1 MTKRIFKY
9 METTILLTLVAGF
22 FAILLALY
30 SYFGA
35 VQINQLNGETDL
47 AARGVETAGE
57 DYLSSLIL
65 KNPATRITLIDQDGT
80 VLYDNKAD
88 PATMENHSDRP
99 EFQEA
104 IQSGVGDS
112 TRFSN
117 TLTTE
122 MLYSAKRLSD
132 GKVLRIAESRNTV
145 LTIAMG
151 MVAPMLWIFV
161 LLLIVNWISAMH
173 VSKRIIEPL
182 NNIDLDH
189 PIDNDTY
196 PEVSPLLRRI
206 HQQQEEIAK
215 QQEELA
221 RTEKEITTV
230 TNHMEEGLMMISEAG
245 RVLSINTKAQ
255 KLLHTDADCLGSDIL
270 TLERRIE
277 FQEALDAA
285 TEGKHGEAI
294 LTYSG
299 HTYQVDI
306 SPIAEGEHTSGMVV
320 LFFDVTEKINAEN
333 VRREFSSNV
342 SHELKTPLHTISG
355 CAELLESGGV
365 KPEDTKHFIHLI
377 YQETQRMIS
386 LVEDILYIS
395 HLDEGAVDL
404 KWEELNLHD
413 IAEKTI
419 DNLQAEAEKKNVTMT
434 LEGDSAP
441 IFGIRRLMESIAFNL
456 IDNAIKY
463 NKENGTVDVS
473 VKDLGDKIRFSVA
486 DSGIGIPEDDI
497 PRIFERFYR
506 VDKSHSREIGGT
518 GLGLSIVK
526 HAAILQHAKID
537 VQSVPEQ
544 GTMFSITFDKEECK
558 KQAEAQDETL

>member
-1 MTKRIFKY
+1 
-9 METTILLTLVAGF
+9 VAGF

-35 VQINQLNGETDL
+35 VQINQLNVETDL

-122 MLYSAKRLSD
+122 MLYSAKQLSD
-132 GKVLRIAESRNTV
+132 GKVLRIAENRNTV

-161 LLLIVNWISAMH
+161 LLLIVNWVSAMH

-189 PIDNDTY
+189 PIDNDIY

-285 TEGKHGEAI
+285 TE
-294 LTYSG
+294 
-299 HTYQVDI
+299 
-306 SPIAEGEHTSGMVV
+306 
-320 LFFDVTEKINAEN
+320 
-333 VRREFSSNV
+333 
-342 SHELKTPLHTISG
+342 
-355 CAELLESGGV
+355 
-365 KPEDTKHFIHLI
+365 
-377 YQETQRMIS
+377 
-386 LVEDILYIS
+386 
-395 HLDEGAVDL
+395 
-404 KWEELNLHD
+404 
-413 IAEKTI
+413 
-419 DNLQAEAEKKNVTMT
+419 
-434 LEGDSAP
+434 
-441 IFGIRRLMESIAFNL
+441 
-456 IDNAIKY
+456 
-463 NKENGTVDVS
+463 
-473 VKDLGDKIRFSVA
+473 
-486 DSGIGIPEDDI
+486 
-497 PRIFERFYR
+497 
-506 VDKSHSREIGGT
+506 
-518 GLGLSIVK
+518 
-526 HAAILQHAKID
+526 
-537 VQSVPEQ
+537 
-544 GTMFSITFDKEECK
+544 
-558 KQAEAQDETL
+558 